1 MRINCTKPFYLTINK
16 INGYIEECNAIKYL
30 KIAPADESKNALKYF
45 WRKIRDL
52 IRTKSNCL
60 YNSKFNSSN
69 NYDENYI
76 KIKFNSDRNLP
87 LKKALELSTMIKFVF
102 DERATNTT
110 HKCS

>member
-16 INGYIEECNAIKYL
+16 INGYIEESNAIKYM

-60 YNSKFNSSN
+60 YNSKFNSSK
-69 NYDENYI
+69 NYDEN
-76 KIKFNSDRNLP
+76 
-87 LKKALELSTMIKFVF
+87 
-102 DERATNTT
+102 
-110 HKCS
+110 